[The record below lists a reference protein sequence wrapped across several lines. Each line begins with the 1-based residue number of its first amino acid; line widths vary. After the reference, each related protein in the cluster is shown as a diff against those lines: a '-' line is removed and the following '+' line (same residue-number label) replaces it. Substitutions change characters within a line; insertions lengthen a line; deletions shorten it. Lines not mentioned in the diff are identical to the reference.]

1 MILTRAEVYGGRN
14 MIYFD
19 HTADTP
25 PDSRVLEEYI
35 RAAQIFANPNS
46 AHSAGQRAK
55 NEIDGSISL
64 MAKLLHIK
72 PSEIIMTSGASEA
85 NNLAVKGLTFT
96 DRRRGKHIVSTF
108 LEHSSVSG
116 ALTFLQEQGWEIDI
130 VNVKPDGMIDIDHL
144 RTLLREDTVLCA
156 VCAVDSELGTVQP
169 IGQIAE
175 ILKDYPNCRFHVDAT
190 QAIGKIKLDL
200 TQADTASFAPHKFY
214 GLKGSGILYKREE
227 IVLEPMIH
235 GGASTTIYRSG
246 TPDTAAIAAAAKALE
261 LTENEFEKRLAYVT
275 NINRILRDEIRS
287 IRGLIIN
294 SPENAVPHILNVSST
309 GIKGSKMQELL
320 NEKGICIS
328 VKSACSV
335 PNTPSR
341 PVMAITH
348 DRKRALSSWR
358 ISLSHLTTKQDMEA
372 LIKALR
378 EIMEHEVKK

>member
-1 MILTRAEVYGGRN
+1 MNFSYGG
-14 MIYFD
+14 
-19 HTADTP
+19 HC
-25 PDSRVLEEYI
+25 E
-35 RAAQIFANPNS
+35 
-46 AHSAGQRAK
+46 
-55 NEIDGSISL
+55 
-64 MAKLLHIK
+64 LLHIK

-214 GLKGSGILYKREE
+214 GLKGCGVLVKRKGI
-227 IVLEPMIH
+227 IIEPLIH
-235 GGASTTIYRSG
+235 GGASTTLYRSG
-246 TPDTAAIAAAAKALE
+246 TPDAPAAAACAKALE
-261 LTENEFEKRLAYVT
+261 LAVQEFPARTAMVQNLNKSLRAEFAKHP
-275 NINRILRDEIRS
+275 NIR
-287 IRGLIIN
+287 IN
-294 SPENAVPHILNVSST
+294 SPEHAVPFILNLSVS
-309 GIKGSKMQELL
+309 GIKGEEMRKRLAER
-320 NEKGICIS
+320 GVVP
-328 VKSACSV
+328 VKSAHA
-335 PNTPSR
+335 PAPSLPCCHR
-341 PVMAITH
+341 H
-348 DRKRALSSWR
+348 
-358 ISLSHLTTKQDMEA
+358 
-372 LIKALR
+372 
-378 EIMEHEVKK
+378 

>member
-1 MILTRAEVYGGRN
+1 MRAEVFGGLN

-19 HTADTP
+19 YTADTP

-35 RAAQIFANPNS
+35 RTAQIFANPNS
-46 AHSAGQRAK
+46 AHSAGQQAR
-55 NEIDGSISL
+55 NEIDSSISH
-64 MAKLLHIK
+64 MADILHIK

-96 DRRRGKHIVSTF
+96 DRRRGRHIVSTF

-130 VNVKPDGMIDIDHL
+130 VNVMPDGMIDLDHL
-144 RTLLREDTVLCA
+144 RTLVRKDTVLCA

-190 QAIGKIKLDL
+190 QAVGKIKLDL
-200 TQADTASFAPHKFY
+200 TQEDTASFAPHKFY
-214 GLKGSGILYKREE
+214 GLKGSGVLYKREE

-246 TPDTAAIAAAAKALE
+246 TPDTASIAAAAMALE
-261 LTENEFEKRLAYVT
+261 IAEREFEERLAYVA
-275 NINRILRDEIRS
+275 NINSFLRDEIRK
-287 IRGLIIN
+287 IHGLIIN
-294 SPENAVPHILNVSST
+294 SPDKAVPHILNISST
-309 GIKGSKMQELL
+309 GIKGSKMQALL
-320 NEKGICIS
+320 NERGICIS

-358 ISLSHLTTKQDMEA
+358 ISLSHLTTQQDIEA
-372 LIKALR
+372 LLSALR
-378 EIMEHEVKK
+378 EIMEQEAGR

>member
-1 MILTRAEVYGGRN
+1 MILMRAEVFGGRN
-14 MIYFD
+14 MTYFD
-19 HTADTP
+19 YTADTP
-25 PDSRVLEEYI
+25 PDNRVLEEYI
-35 RAAQIFANPNS
+35 RTAQIFANPNS
-46 AHSAGQRAK
+46 AHSAGVEAK
-55 NEIDGSISL
+55 NKIDDSISL
-64 MAKLLHIK
+64 IADILHIK
-72 PSEIIMTSGASEA
+72 PCEIIITSGASEA

-130 VNVKPDGMIDIDHL
+130 VNVKSDGIIDLEHL
-144 RTLLREDTVLCA
+144 RSLLREDTVLCA

-169 IGQIAE
+169 VGKIAE

-190 QAIGKIKLDL
+190 QAVGKTKLDISL
-200 TQADTASFAPHKFY
+200 ADTASFAPHKFY
-214 GLKGSGILYKREE
+214 GIKGSGILYKRDES
-227 IVLEPMIH
+227 VLEPLIH

-261 LTENEFEKRLAYVT
+261 LAENEFEKRLVYVT
-275 NINRILRDEIRS
+275 NINRILRDEIRK
-287 IRGLIIN
+287 IHGLIIN
-294 SPENAVPHILNVSST
+294 SPDKAVPHILNVSST
-309 GIKGSKMQELL
+309 GIRGSKMQALL

-341 PVMAITH
+341 PVMAISH

-358 ISLSHLTTKQDMEA
+358 ISLSHLTTEQDIEA
-372 LIKALR
+372 LICALR
-378 EIMEHEVKK
+378 EIMERKA